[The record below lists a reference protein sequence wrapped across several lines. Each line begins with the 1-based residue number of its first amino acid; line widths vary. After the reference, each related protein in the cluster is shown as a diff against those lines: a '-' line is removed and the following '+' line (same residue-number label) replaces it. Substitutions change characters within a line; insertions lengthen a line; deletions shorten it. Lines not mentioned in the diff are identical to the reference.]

1 MYEDILAITTGLLLE
16 IVIFLVLVGIGVLI
30 LKVIPKSNHRIFNPT
45 EYLPKDEIHT
55 LKQVLYLSLMAA
67 CFITVLYIFVF
78 DGHYFYFTALDI
90 LLSLYIGITMEKDT
104 WPKKLALILLVP
116 YGSLSYMI
124 SGHPILGLA
133 DIIHVPIMVYFIK
146 YYYDKFTEYTETNSL
161 GITILLLFT
170 IVFFSS
176 LNTIFVESKNPLDA
190 LVMSSNAF
198 TSNGYAVLGE
208 SVLGKINSLILV
220 WSGFIISGVGTAT
233 LTLALSTRHYNKKFD
248 EMNSKIE
255 ELKELIEEK
264 KE

>member
-1 MYEDILAITTGLLLE
+1 MYEDILAITIKLILE
-16 IVIFLVLVGIGVLI
+16 LVIFLGLVGIGLLI
-30 LKVIPKSNHRIFNPT
+30 AKLIPKSNHKIFNPT
-45 EYLPKDEIHT
+45 EYLPEDEIHT

-67 CFITVLYIFVF
+67 CFISVLYAFIFN
-78 DGHYFYFTALDI
+78 GHFIYFAGLDV
-90 LLSLYIGITMEKDT
+90 LLSVYIAVTVEMKGWRRIVT
-104 WPKKLALILLVP
+104 LILLVP
-116 YGSLSYMI
+116 YASLTYIIFGYSMVEWVE
-124 SGHPILGLA
+124 
-133 DIIHVPIMVYFIK
+133 IIHIPIMVYFIK
-146 YYYDKFTEYTETNSL
+146 YYYDRFTEYTQTNSL
-161 GITILLLFT
+161 GITILLLFS

-198 TSNGYAVLGE
+198 TSNGYAVLGQ

-248 EMNSKIE
+248 EMNSKID